1 MPKTFNTII
10 PEVRDK
16 EIHLLT
22 GMGLTLEDAED
33 VFQEASVALYDV
45 MSSQRLTMKGTPEAY
60 LHGICHN
67 MAYKRMEE
75 LKRKIDSVDD
85 DKLNRLL
92 ALTEEGEEET
102 IGMVEDSENN
112 VDYHT
117 ILSMLLEKLTPRDF
131 SIIHGFYI
139 EGKSLDTLALEN
151 ELASVEVAR
160 TTKCRIMNRLREQA
174 INLLK
179 IYY

>member
-10 PEVRDK
+10 TEVRDK
-16 EIHLLT
+16 EIHLLK

-33 VFQEASVALYDV
+33 IFQEASVALYDV

-75 LKRKIDSVDD
+75 HMKKADLVDD

-92 ALTEEGEEET
+92 ALTEEGEEEALD
-102 IGMVEDSENN
+102 IVDDSEDN
-112 VDYHT
+112 VDYLS
-117 ILSMLLEKLTPRDF
+117 ILSVLLEKLTPRDF
-131 SIIHGFYI
+131 SIIHGFYF
-139 EGKSLDTLALEN
+139 EGKSMDTLAIEN
-151 ELASVEVAR
+151 DLASVEVVR

-174 INLLK
+174 INLLRN
-179 IYY
+179 YY